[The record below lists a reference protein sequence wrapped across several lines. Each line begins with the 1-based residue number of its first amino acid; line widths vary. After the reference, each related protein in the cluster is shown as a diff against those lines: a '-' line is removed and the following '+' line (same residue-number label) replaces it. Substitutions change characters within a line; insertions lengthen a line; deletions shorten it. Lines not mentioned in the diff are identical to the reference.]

1 MDAPIPEVPSATSS
15 GPPAKRSRQTTA
27 PHPSAAMQALRAT
40 SVTLSAMGVK
50 WTAPRVSRFLANT
63 GARGR
68 HPGAIA
74 PRRIPTAAWLP
85 HSHPSLLAIL
95 NMWGAEL
102 FECGAT
108 SRDER
113 GQPVHNQCF
122 YLSLA
127 AATAPAEGAIATT
140 AYAFKRRIEAAVL
153 LSRGANYPLEADE
166 GAFAD
171 FLEDGMSSVGA
182 LHSRAVAVA
191 EATTGG
197 VTLYSVPGA
206 LDATA
211 PVILLWYT
219 PGHYQLI
226 RWNPPAGQSMPRP
239 GPFGQSLSHTPGPRP
254 RPGPV
259 PHTLVDARPPAL
271 VDLT

>member
-27 PHPSAAMQALRAT
+27 PHLSAAMQALRAT

-50 WTAPRVSRFLANT
+50 WTAPRVSRFLVNT
-63 GARGR
+63 GGRGR

-74 PRRIPTAAWLP
+74 PRRIPPAAWWP
-85 HSHPSLLAIL
+85 RSHPSLQAVL
-95 NMWGAEL
+95 NTWGAEL

-108 SRDER
+108 GVGER

-127 AATAPAEGAIATT
+127 AATCPNEGDIATT
-140 AYAFKRRIEAAVL
+140 AYTFRRRIEAAVL
-153 LSRGANYPLEADE
+153 LSRGPNYPLEAEE

-171 FLEDGMSSVGA
+171 FLEDGMTSVSA

-191 EATTGG
+191 DATTGG
-197 VTLYSVPGA
+197 VTIYTPAV
-206 LDATA
+206 LDTAA

>member
-50 WTAPRVSRFLANT
+50 WTAPRVSRFLVNT
-63 GARGR
+63 GGRGR

-74 PRRIPTAAWLP
+74 PRRISPAVWSP
-85 HSHPSLLAIL
+85 HSHPSLLAVL

-108 SRDER
+108 GVDER

-127 AATAPAEGAIATT
+127 AATCPNEGAIAAT

-153 LSRGANYPLEADE
+153 LARGANYPLEAEE

-171 FLEDGMSSVGA
+171 FLEDGMTSVGA
-182 LHSRAVAVA
+182 LSSRAVAVA
-191 EATTGG
+191 DATTGG
-197 VTLYSVPGA
+197 ITIYTAPA
-206 LDATA
+206 LLFTAA
-211 PVILLWYT
+211 PVILLWHT

-226 RWNPPAGQSMPRP
+226 RWNPPAGQDKPRP
-239 GPFGQSLSHTPGPRP
+239 GPFGQSLAHPPG
-254 RPGPV
+254 GEESPV
-259 PHTLVDARPPAL
+259 PHTLVDARPPVL
-271 VDLT
+271 LDLI

>member
-1 MDAPIPEVPSATSS
+1 
-15 GPPAKRSRQTTA
+15 
-27 PHPSAAMQALRAT
+27 MQALRAT
-40 SVTLSAMGVK
+40 SVELSALGVK
-50 WTAPRVSRFLANT
+50 WSPPGVSRLLT
-63 GARGR
+63 KIGGRGR
-68 HPGAIA
+68 HPGAAA
-74 PRRIPTAAWLP
+74 PRRISPELWLP
-85 HSHPSLLAIL
+85 HSHPSLLAVL
-95 NMWGAEL
+95 NSWGAEL

-108 SRDER
+108 GQDER

-127 AATAPAEGAIATT
+127 AATCPDEGAMATT

-153 LSRGANYPLEADE
+153 LSRAANYPLEADE

-197 VTLYSVPGA
+197 VTLYSVPGV
-206 LDATA
+206 LDTTA
-211 PVILLWYT
+211 PVILLWHT

-226 RWNPPAGQSMPRP
+226 KWCPPQGQSLPRP
-239 GPFGQSLSHTPGPRP
+239 GPFSQRLSQPPGREDT
-254 RPGPV
+254 PV
-259 PHTLVDARPPAL
+259 PHTLVDAKPPAL
-271 VDLT
+271 IDLT